1 MKSKEILINKINFDI
16 NVTSTDS
23 FEDFEKFIFKT
34 YESNLN
40 SIIQNIIDENKEIDD
55 NILIDEIVIDLK
67 EFNLKEFLYSF
78 FAENLKDQLS
88 RLKLPTKSKDY
99 DFHTSFFKKVTI
111 HGGMTLR
118 FLFLI
123 QKKYCHIKKY

>member
-67 EFNLKEFLYSF
+67 EFNLKNFIFFL
-78 FAENLKDQLS
+78 LKI
-88 RLKLPTKSKDY
+88 LKTN
-99 DFHTSFFKKVTI
+99 
-111 HGGMTLR
+111 
-118 FLFLI
+118 
-123 QKKYCHIKKY
+123 